1 MPDRVFDDSCDA
13 GVSPLEPSR
22 ALLPLTR
29 PAETAA
35 APAPSFRPDARFVV
49 HLIATATHEPQTRAL
64 RRADPSDAVSTYS
77 NVVGFVG
84 QPQVAANGIAL
95 ARVA

>member
-1 MPDRVFDDSCDA
+1 MPDAIFEKSRDA

-22 ALLPLTR
+22 ALVPLTVA
-29 PAETAA
+29 AEPV
-35 APAPSFRPDARFVV
+35 APASCFRPDARFVV
-49 HLIATATHEPQTRAL
+49 HLIATAIHEPQTRAL
-64 RRADPSDAVSTYS
+64 RRAAPSDAVSSYS

-84 QPQVAANGIAL
+84 RPVAANGIAL

>member
-1 MPDRVFDDSCDA
+1 MPDRVFDESRDA
-13 GVSPLEPSR
+13 GVSPLEPGC
-22 ALLPLTR
+22 ALVPLTVT
-29 PAETAA
+29 AEPAA
-35 APAPSFRPDARFVV
+35 APASAFRPDARFVV

-64 RRADPSDAVSTYS
+64 RRAAPSDAVSTYS

-84 QPQVAANGIAL
+84 RPQLAANGLAL